1 MTSYLIRRVLQA
13 LVVVVLVSMIVFALL
28 HVLPGGPARAMLGP
42 QATEAQ
48 VAQFIRA
55 NGYDRP
61 LPVQYGEWVAQLLR
75 GDLGY
80 SYKLNQT
87 VTSLLANRLPKT
99 VLLTGVSTLIAVLV
113 AVPLG
118 MFQAVRR
125 NRLAD
130 YSLTGL
136 AFVFYSTPPFFLGLI
151 LILVFAVNLHWVP
164 AQAPQ
169 ASALLDVLGQP
180 VALLLPIATLT
191 LVSIAHFSR
200 YARSAIMDNL
210 VEDYVRTARAKGA
223 GEGRVL
229 FRHVL
234 HNAFAPIVTILG
246 LSLPGILA
254 GTLITESVFNY
265 PGMGLLFWTSAQVQ
279 DYPVLLGFSLI
290 VGIATVTGSLLADI
304 AYALLDPRVRY
315 TRA

>member
-1 MTSYLIRRVLQA
+1 MTGYLVRRVLQA
-13 LVVVVLVSMIVFALL
+13 FVVVVLVSMIVFALL

-42 QATEAQ
+42 QASEEQ
-48 VAQFIRA
+48 VAQFVQA
-55 NGYDRP
+55 NGYDQP
-61 LPVQYGEWVAQLLR
+61 LPVQYGKWLGQLLH

-80 SYKLNQT
+80 SYKLNQS
-87 VTSLLANRLPKT
+87 VTSLLADRLPKT
-99 VLLTGVSTLIAVLV
+99 VLLTGVATLLAVLI

-118 MFQAVRR
+118 VFQAVRR
-125 NRLAD
+125 NRFAD
-130 YSLTGL
+130 YLLTGL
-136 AFVFYSTPPFFLGLI
+136 AFIFYSTPAFFLGLV
-151 LILVFAVNLHWVP
+151 LILGFAVELHWFP

-169 ASALLDVLGQP
+169 ASSLLGVLSQP
-180 VALLLPIATLT
+180 IGLFLPIATLT
-191 LVSIAHFSR
+191 LVSVAHYSR

-223 GEGRVL
+223 GEGRIL

-246 LSLPGILA
+246 LSLPGILS

-265 PGMGLLFWTSAQVQ
+265 PGMGLLFWTSAQIQ

-290 VGIATVTGSLLADI
+290 VGIATVTGSLLADL

>member
-1 MTSYLIRRVLQA
+1 MTGYLIRRVVQA
-13 LVVVVLVSMIVFALL
+13 VIVVVLVSMIVFALL
-28 HVLPGGPARAMLGP
+28 HLLPGGPARALLGP
-42 QATEAQ
+42 QASEGQ
-48 VAQFIRA
+48 VAQFIHA

-61 LPVQYGEWVAQLLR
+61 LAVQYWKWVTQFAH

-80 SYKLNQT
+80 SYRLNQP
-87 VTSLLANRLPKT
+87 VGSLLTDRLPKT
-99 VLLTGVSTLIAVLV
+99 VLLTGLSTLTAVLL

-118 MFQAVRR
+118 VFQAVRR
-125 NRLAD
+125 NRFGD
-130 YSLTGL
+130 YLITGL
-136 AFVFYSTPPFFLGLI
+136 AFVFYSTPTFFLGLI
-151 LILVFAVNLHWVP
+151 LILVFAVNLHWFP

-169 ASALLDVLGQP
+169 SDSLFDVISQPPALV
-180 VALLLPIATLT
+180 LPIATLS

-200 YARSAIMDNL
+200 YARSAVMDNL

-234 HNAFAPIVTILG
+234 RNALGPIVTILG
-246 LSLPGILA
+246 LSLPGILS

-265 PGMGLLFWTSAQVQ
+265 PGMGLLFWTSAQIH

-290 VGIATVTGSLLADI
+290 VGIATVIGSLLADI
-304 AYALLDPRVRY
+304 AYAMLDPRVRY